1 MRNTSEK
8 YRLNSNDGESL
19 PFENNIKINNT
30 TIPPEE
36 AAKMIKTHFAIVDR
50 KE

>member
-8 YRLNSNDGESL
+8 YRLNSYDGESL
-19 PFENNIKINNT
+19 PFENYIKIDNT
-30 TIPPEE
+30 NLAPDE
-36 AAKMIKTHFAIVDR
+36 AAKMIKTHFEIDGR